1 MNKAFIHPNVAL
13 TLNSKQ
19 KVRLEHLEEDPFQVK
34 TSIAANPISGP
45 FNPVL

>member
-19 KVRLEHLEEDPFQVK
+19 KVRLEHLEEVK